1 MLTVGGY
8 VSIKFDEFGSQEISM
23 DVEEVDVSLSSD
35 IPDIPHEFKI
45 PMLMALLGG
54 GKPEERPLDEA
65 KNVVEWSWPIG
76 GKKINPCKKLK
87 VVTSDGVFL
96 AEKHIGYNIHSTF
109 DRKRGFSLQLEFQI
123 LNSVF
128 EVDDSYEA
136 KYWVLPL
143 MNFISD
149 FRDYLPELDFHP
161 LRAFPSLIDYD
172 LADVNVA
179 VIRRYLNQDNGLITF
194 RFMNKLGFIERLS
207 DYYDRAKKLQEGHE
221 QSIITSLMIG
231 ETHLKNDDF
240 RDLQNWFP
248 FQFLD
253 LLGLAT
259 GTEIGA
265 PWIEFRDSRG
275 ALVRRFHVN
284 LNSPWFSSGHAAIE
298 ESIHHGTGSLLTQ
311 SQYSLHMS
319 NAYLTAILKHLVRS
333 GMKSLLFEDGMAG
346 TIEISSD

>member
-1 MLTVGGY
+1 
-8 VSIKFDEFGSQEISM
+8 
-23 DVEEVDVSLSSD
+23 
-35 IPDIPHEFKI
+35 
-45 PMLMALLGG
+45 
-54 GKPEERPLDEA
+54 
-65 KNVVEWSWPIG
+65 
-76 GKKINPCKKLK
+76 
-87 VVTSDGVFL
+87 
-96 AEKHIGYNIHSTF
+96 
-109 DRKRGFSLQLEFQI
+109 
-123 LNSVF
+123 
-128 EVDDSYEA
+128 
-136 KYWVLPL
+136 
-143 MNFISD
+143 
-149 FRDYLPELDFHP
+149 
-161 LRAFPSLIDYD
+161 
-172 LADVNVA
+172 
-179 VIRRYLNQDNGLITF
+179 
-194 RFMNKLGFIERLS
+194 
-207 DYYDRAKKLQEGHE
+207 
-221 QSIITSLMIG
+221 MIG